1 MRQFEEEGSELTPR
15 GEESGRAE
23 KGDVLVGRSGRRR
36 SIAWL
41 YEAPSASDSGRRAL
55 AVIDVLAGTAM
66 RCEDDR
72 AAQSPSRSPC
82 VLRARSSCPQCGR
95 GDRSN
100 GRIVFGCHVVLDRR
114 PQCGQQLEPSP
125 WLGFVRACSDDL
137 KIEFRRSGIRT
148 RSQVS
153 NRPRNRGRPI
163 EWQYL
168 GLRDQ
173 LLNGAQPKPQRS
185 ANLHMRDASLVRP
198 LVQSGG
204 LQPQHGC
211 RIANI
216 E

>member
-1 MRQFEEEGSELTPR
+1 MRSPADRPSIIPVPLPLVARGGVSGGDMRQFEEEGSELTPR

-153 NRPRNRGRPI
+153 NRPRNRGRPM
-163 EWQYL
+163 WA
-168 GLRDQ
+168 LRDC
-173 LLNGAQPKPQRS
+173 
-185 ANLHMRDASLVRP
+185 
-198 LVQSGG
+198 
-204 LQPQHGC
+204 C
-211 RIANI
+211 RNHLRTVCSVT